1 MDNTFGEK
9 SRQNFRIE
17 IENKNT
23 IIKEITDFD
32 LEQTLECGQCFRFY
46 KQDEEDYV
54 VVAFNKLLH
63 IKQSGNQLIF
73 FNTEKPDV
81 ENIWIPYFDLERD
94 YNEIK
99 SFLLKKDSKLEEAI
113 KHAKDVATK
122 KYRQAMLHRANAED
136 EKLDRCIECMK
147 EHEQLAEWLEELKEL
162 REYKKKM
169 KAQFLDDIENP
180 LEPIKLSS
188 ALESEIFKYE
198 YRKEYGP
205 QRITPLDYTII
216 YALKHCLEE
225 QLKGVE

>member
-1 MDNTFGEK
+1 M
-9 SRQNFRIE
+9 
-17 IENKNT
+17 
-23 IIKEITDFD
+23 
-32 LEQTLECGQCFRFY
+32 
-46 KQDEEDYV
+46 
-54 VVAFNKLLH
+54 
-63 IKQSGNQLIF
+63 
-73 FNTEKPDV
+73 
-81 ENIWIPYFDLERD
+81 
-94 YNEIK
+94 
-99 SFLLKKDSKLEEAI
+99 KLEEAI

-122 KYRQAMLHRANAED
+122 KYRQAMLHCANAED

>member
-1 MDNTFGEK
+1 M
-9 SRQNFRIE
+9 
-17 IENKNT
+17 
-23 IIKEITDFD
+23 
-32 LEQTLECGQCFRFY
+32 
-46 KQDEEDYV
+46 
-54 VVAFNKLLH
+54 
-63 IKQSGNQLIF
+63 
-73 FNTEKPDV
+73 
-81 ENIWIPYFDLERD
+81 
-94 YNEIK
+94 
-99 SFLLKKDSKLEEAI
+99 KLEEAI

-122 KYRQAMLHRANAED
+122 KYRQAMLHRANAEY

-198 YRKEYGP
+198 YRAEHDP
-205 QRITPLDYTII
+205 QKISPLDYTII

-225 QLKGVE
+225 QLKEVGEDEN

>member
-1 MDNTFGEK
+1 M
-9 SRQNFRIE
+9 
-17 IENKNT
+17 
-23 IIKEITDFD
+23 
-32 LEQTLECGQCFRFY
+32 
-46 KQDEEDYV
+46 
-54 VVAFNKLLH
+54 
-63 IKQSGNQLIF
+63 
-73 FNTEKPDV
+73 
-81 ENIWIPYFDLERD
+81 
-94 YNEIK
+94 
-99 SFLLKKDSKLEEAI
+99 KLEEAI

-122 KYRQAMLHRANAED
+122 KYRQAKLHRANAED

-198 YRKEYGP
+198 YRAEHDP
-205 QRITPLDYTII
+205 QKISPLDYTII